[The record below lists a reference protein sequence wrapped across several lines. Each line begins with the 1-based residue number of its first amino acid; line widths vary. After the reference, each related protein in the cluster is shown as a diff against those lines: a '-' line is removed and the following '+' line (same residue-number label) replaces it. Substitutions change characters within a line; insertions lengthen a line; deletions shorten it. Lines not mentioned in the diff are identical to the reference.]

1 MPKGLTPKKRQLRKQ
16 TKPLRQ
22 AQKLVKEILK
32 SNPGLLGMP
41 VRMPLVR
48 VRGPKGKR
56 K

>member
-22 AQKLVKEILK
+22 ATRLVKEMLK

-41 VRMPLVR
+41 VRSFVR
-48 VRGPKGKR
+48 KAKGKQ